1 MRRKSIITI
10 QKGEIECD
18 ALDIIILNG
27 LAVGKKDGCLAI
39 ETKEPIK
46 KIRDKILQMARVLD
60 VSGRSAIITKA
71 LALELVKNPYLK

>member
-27 LAVGKKDGCLAI
+27 LAVGEKDGCFDGCFGSIYYSRL
-39 ETKEPIK
+39 
-46 KIRDKILQMARVLD
+46 
-60 VSGRSAIITKA
+60 SGSEIS
-71 LALELVKNPYLK
+71 